1 MLEIKKREKQK
12 RKWTL
17 AEGPGVAMLMLF
29 SFLKSEAFHL
39 PVAASLMSTQRLTVE
54 ERERPSFH
62 NAISSDRLK
71 RFTDSLPAE
80 AKTWRRRSIAILFLL
95 LLSVLFFFR
104 PPSLSVSFFYR
115 YIYIYIYIVDV
126 GNRYVCAH
134 LRVPHCRTGP

>member
-1 MLEIKKREKQK
+1 
-12 RKWTL
+12 
-17 AEGPGVAMLMLF
+17 MLMLF

-95 LLSVLFFFR
+95 LLSVLFFFAHQVSR
-104 PPSLSVSFFYR
+104 SLSFIDI
-115 YIYIYIYIVDV
+115 YIYIYIYTSSTSVIDMYARIFEFRIV
-126 GNRYVCAH
+126 
-134 LRVPHCRTGP
+134 GPDRKRIRR